1 MSWKVCERLLIPL
14 TVVGHH
20 AKQSTQ
26 LSRYSTVFCRK
37 SALSSHIPGF
47 PMTSSRILSSP
58 VVVGDVDKSLFHH
71 PHRRYSSGDR
81 NSNDVQ
87 NTKVSGYI
95 VHVPHPIR
103 WLKTKVYEYILRA
116 RVEPSFNFSDFLVGS
131 KQVRQALSYFTRL
144 AATSN
149 FSEMANVASDE
160 VVQQMQETLLTWT
173 LEQQCSIELTPGD
186 MSIVKPNISGIT
198 RQDGSYLVDIDVLCL
213 ALKNHDN
220 GPLFIELVVRFNR
233 EYGLVDTGEW
243 RISNVNHLSV
253 KEFSLPSKEE

>member
-1 MSWKVCERLLIPL
+1 MAPSSENHSRTQPKIIIAAPRTIWYGTVFNGDIIEMSWKVCERLLIPL

-131 KQVRQALSYFTRL
+131 KQVRQVNQTEKVR
-144 AATSN
+144 
-149 FSEMANVASDE
+149 
-160 VVQQMQETLLTWT
+160 
-173 LEQQCSIELTPGD
+173 
-186 MSIVKPNISGIT
+186 
-198 RQDGSYLVDIDVLCL
+198 
-213 ALKNHDN
+213 N
-220 GPLFIELVVRFNR
+220 GPKSDRRPCFAN
-233 EYGLVDTGEW
+233 
-243 RISNVNHLSV
+243 SVNIL
-253 KEFSLPSKEE
+253 